1 MFEDA
6 SVTRVIATS
15 PAQDACADSC
25 SLSFVFVQKLQPK
38 STTFGPEFLTIPG
51 RVSGTKRA
59 ATLSKNT
66 VHRKVIEIVIF
77 FREYVFSQNF
87 DRNLSMLF
95 AMKLRRV
102 CSLFKKIRDSFL
114 EHIDAQHELGL
125 QIFVGH

>member
-1 MFEDA
+1 MKNQ
-6 SVTRVIATS
+6 S
-15 PAQDACADSC
+15 
-25 SLSFVFVQKLQPK
+25 
-38 STTFGPEFLTIPG
+38 
-51 RVSGTKRA
+51 VSGFVDY
-59 ATLSKNT
+59 T
-66 VHRKVIEIVIF
+66 VRRKVIEIVIF

-114 EHIDAQHELGL
+114 EHIGAQHELGL